1 MFIAALLILPPKWG
15 QSKCPSTS
23 EWINTVWCICT
34 MEYPTYSAIKKWT
47 TNTCYN
53 MDECQI
59 YAKYKK
65 SDAKE
70 HIVYDSTY
78 IECLENTTL

>member
-1 MFIAALLILPPKWG
+1 
-15 QSKCPSTS
+15 
-23 EWINTVWCICT
+23 